1 MFISTAYAQT
11 GGAPG
16 GAFDLVSFLPL
27 ILIFVV
33 FYFLLIRPQQKKM
46 KEQRAMLEAVKRG
59 DTVVTS
65 GGLIG
70 KVVHVD
76 GNEIGLEL
84 AANVRVKA
92 LKGMIVEVR
101 TKGEPVAGGEAK
113 PAKPKEEGAFYK
125 ALGLKQDATAEAIE
139 EAFAGKQGDAAAA
152 EAHETL
158 RDPVKRKLYDS
169 LGHDEYVSRL
179 KS

>member
-1 MFISTAYAQT
+1 MLISPAYAQAADS
-11 GGAPG
+11 GGSMLMQLAP
-16 GAFDLVSFLPL
+16 LV
-27 ILIFVV
+27 LIFVV

-46 KEQRAMLEAVKRG
+46 KEQRAMLEAIKRG
-59 DTVVTS
+59 DTVVPS

-92 LKGMIVEVR
+92 LKGMVVEVR
-101 TKGEPVAGGEAK
+101 AKGEPVSGGEAK

-139 EAFAGKQGDAAAA
+139 EAFAGRQGDAAAA

>member
-1 MFISTAYAQT
+1 MLISPAYAQAADS
-11 GGAPG
+11 GGSMLMQLAP
-16 GAFDLVSFLPL
+16 LV
-27 ILIFVV
+27 LIFVV
-33 FYFLLIRPQQKKM
+33 FYFLLIRPQQRRM
-46 KEQRAMLEAVKRG
+46 KEHQRMVADVKVR
-59 DTVVTS
+59 DTAITS

-92 LKGMIVEVR
+92 LKGMVVEVR
-101 TKGEPVAGGEAK
+101 AKGEPVSGGEAK

-139 EAFAGKQGDAAAA
+139 EAFAGRQGDAAAA